1 MFFPFPPAGERCQ
14 RRRGQDCCGSC
25 PLSCRW
31 RVVQRGSLGEL
42 AGAGLLFPPS
52 PLAALRVR
60 GDDCRTVF
68 PSPLLPFLADGVRT
82 GCGGR
87 GRRGVSALSRRCR
100 EERGGRTMESGKAC
114 PSLCTPFYALLG
126 GEKPTAGRPCSSAL
140 CPLPSASGRRR
151 GGMQGGTAV
160 WRMPSPLLSG
170 RERGWSLESDRG
182 WRPSLCAPC
191 PLPLERGCGPPLL

>member
-60 GDDCRTVF
+60 GDGCRTVF

-140 CPLPSASGRRR
+140 CPLPAGGVGAGCREGPPCGGCLPRCYR
-151 GGMQGGTAV
+151 GGRGGGL
-160 WRMPSPLLSG
+160 WRVTG
-170 RERGWSLESDRG
+170 AG
-182 WRPSLCAPC
+182 
-191 PLPLERGCGPPLL
+191 GPPSARLVPCR

>member
-25 PLSCRW
+25 PLSCCW
-31 RVVQRGSLGEL
+31 RVVQRGPLGEL
-42 AGAGLLFPPS
+42 AGAGLLFLPS
-52 PLAALRVR
+52 PLAALRV
-60 GDDCRTVF
+60 GGEDCRAVF

-126 GEKPTAGRPCSSAL
+126 GEKPTAGRGETNSWAAVLL
-140 CPLPSASGRRR
+140 CPLPAGGVGAGCREGPPCGGCLPRCYR
-151 GGMQGGTAV
+151 GGRGGGL
-160 WRMPSPLLSG
+160 WRVTG
-170 RERGWSLESDRG
+170 AG
-182 WRPSLCAPC
+182 
-191 PLPLERGCGPPLL
+191 GPPSARLVPCR